1 MNDTAA
7 TRVASLAQPRKII
20 RQGPLQLTK
29 GHLEM
34 GCQFDSGREAIERR
48 EAAAKETQT
57 PSLLQSS
64 SRAASSSLARNSKG
78 PSVEEPQKAWA
89 EVPQVAPAALQ
100 PELAQQWPSRN
111 WLRRNRKMRH
121 GRI

>member
-1 MNDTAA
+1 
-7 TRVASLAQPRKII
+7 
-20 RQGPLQLTK
+20 
-29 GHLEM
+29 M
-34 GCQFDSGREAIERR
+34 GCSASFNACRRFDPTAGEEANGAQQETV
-48 EAAAKETQT
+48 AKGTPT

-64 SRAASSSLARNSKG
+64 SRAASSIGQRNLKG
-78 PSVEEPQKAWA
+78 PAASQEEPQKAWA

-100 PELAQQWPSRN
+100 TELGQQWPSRN

>member
-1 MNDTAA
+1 
-7 TRVASLAQPRKII
+7 
-20 RQGPLQLTK
+20 
-29 GHLEM
+29 M
-34 GCQFDSGREAIERR
+34 GCGTSLNACSRFDPACEEARAR
-48 EAAAKETQT
+48 QEAAKDTRA

-64 SRAASSSLARNSKG
+64 SRAASSLAHRNSKG
-78 PSVEEPQKAWA
+78 PALNQEMEPQKAWA